1 MNGYAFCSGLNKLGL
16 SSYPGLQGLIRSA
29 VYLIR
34 GAIFRPR
41 YAMSLPNRV
50 SLGELI
56 DMHHNREATR
66 RHDKI
71 YALLGMSSEGPSA
84 AGLSPN
90 YQVSWKDL
98 LQRLVGFLL
107 YNKISVETWNEREI
121 AVIKTKGFILGQVSL
136 VESDSARY
144 DRQHVAINFKNTSRS
159 SEYRRKWGDRWT
171 LQASAK
177 PIQNGDLVC
186 LLQGASKPTIIRTRK
201 DHFAVIV
208 IAVTPRQGV
217 QTESRYVERQGS
229 LPSMESFSRD
239 FLLVW
244 NWDESNETLAEINTL
259 VSEYSMI
266 TSNKI
271 TSLYNVALIL
281 QDAEEYEETGKR
293 FQEIIEASEGPST
306 EEHLYKLA
314 YMENPAFIYK
324 KKNQLEKAEDLFLQV
339 IQTRKRVQGVDHP
352 DTLSSIANLASI
364 YVDEG
369 RLSTKTLEMMEDLLS
384 RVKHNIQILEEEMVL
399 ITKSFGKEILSLLL
413 VLKRDNVGI
422 TEEMLKAAAGNLWYG
437 DEVMALLLDR
447 GGDNIQIT
455 EMVLKAAAGNLDC
468 GDEVITLLLDRRG
481 DDIQITEEVLKA
493 AAGNTGF
500 ELKVMALLL
509 DRGGDDIHITEEVLK
524 AAAGNTRYGLKVI
537 ALLLDQGG
545 DDIQITEEV
554 LKEAAGNEGYGRELI
569 ALLLNRGED
578 DIQITEEVL
587 KAAVGNWYGH
597 KVIKPLLDRGGD
609 SIQITEG
616 VLKAAAGNPGYGD
629 EVMALLLHR
638 GGDDIQITEEVLRA
652 AVGNPGHGEKIM
664 ALLLDQGGDDIQ
676 ITEEV
681 LKVAAGNWHEKDVIA
696 LLLNRGGDDIQI
708 TEEVL
713 KVVSRK
719 SGV

>member
-1 MNGYAFCSGLNKLGL
+1 MCSSAEMNGYAFCSGLNKLGL

-41 YAMSLPNRV
+41 YAMSLPSRV

-56 DMHHNREATR
+56 DMYHNREATR

-90 YQVSWKDL
+90 YQVSWKEL

-107 YNKISVETWNEREI
+107 YNEISVETWNERDI
-121 AVIKTKGFILGQVSL
+121 AVIKTKGFILGQVSS

-177 PIQNGDLVC
+177 PIQNSDLVC
-186 LLQGASKPTIIRTRK
+186 LLQGALKPTIIRTRK

-266 TSNKI
+266 ASNKI

-369 RLSTKTLEMMEDLLS
+369 RLSIETLEMMEDLLS

-399 ITKSFGKEILSLLL
+399 ITKSFGKEILTLLL

-437 DEVMALLLDR
+437 HEVMALLLDR

-455 EMVLKAAAGNLDC
+455 EMVLKAAVGNLYC
-468 GDEVITLLLDRRG
+468 GYEVITLLLDRRG

-493 AAGNTGF
+493 AAGNT
-500 ELKVMALLL
+500 
-509 DRGGDDIHITEEVLK
+509 
-524 AAAGNTRYGLKVI
+524 RYGLKVI
-537 ALLLDQGG
+537 ALLLDRGG

-554 LKEAAGNEGYGRELI
+554 LKEAAGNAGYRHELI

-578 DIQITEEVL
+578 DIHITEEVL
-587 KAAVGNWYGH
+587 KAAVGNWHGH

-629 EVMALLLHR
+629 EVMALLLDR
-638 GGDDIQITEEVLRA
+638 GGDDIQITEEVLKA
-652 AVGNPGHGEKIM
+652 AVGNPGRGEKIM
-664 ALLLDQGGDDIQ
+664 ALLLDQGGDGIQ

-681 LKVAAGNWHEKDVIA
+681 LKVAAGNWHEDDVIT
-696 LLLNRGGDDIQI
+696 LLLNRGGDNIQI
-708 TEEVL
+708 TEEAL